1 MSETM
6 TLQEALAIVTDLDGI
21 EGLSRELRWTLNI
34 AKGVVRQNANE
45 AIKRCITEFQRNEEE
60 FTSSDYARKPF

>member
-45 AIKRCITEFQRNEEE
+45 AIKRCITEFRRTEEQ
-60 FTSSDYARKPF
+60 FTSSVYAREPF